1 MEPAIQDYCPCCK
14 KRVEYEFTDGEYF
27 CYICGRTKEVA
38 EEKAKF
44 DKRRTIAKTI
54 KLTLKIIGI
63 ILLLLLILL
72 AFVMVPDRMGEASSR
87 GLGYVGIII
96 LILIASGIFYGIK
109 ILIKK
114 IHKH

>member
-1 MEPAIQDYCPCCK
+1 MKLDIEDYCPCCK
-14 KRVEYEFTDGEYF
+14 KKVKYEFTDGEYF
-27 CYICGRTKEVA
+27 CSICGRTKGVA
-38 EEKAKF
+38 EEKIKL
-44 DKRRTIAKTI
+44 DKKRKIAKTI
-54 KLTLKIIGI
+54 KLTLKIVGI

-96 LILIASGIFYGIK
+96 LILIASGISYGIK